1 MNILTKHL
9 KLVFTTFLIFISYN
23 AQAASSY
30 KMPIGIPDTT
40 LDFQQEMPVRPS
52 DWSVEKAGYY
62 YINYQTGSDKQTY
75 GTPEAPRKSFPAPAL
90 AGSYIEIAGEYTQGF
105 TSKQNRVYRFNGTD
119 DVWSAGVAGPV
130 WVTEAKDTD
139 GVISSIGFIITGTN
153 VFISDLD
160 FINDSKLQ
168 IGSASDGYPAENIVA
183 RNIDISGGGLSIS
196 GNKKVGTTKANNIVV
211 FNSKIHDF
219 GDLYSTTDDDND
231 PILISAGV
239 SNVWVLENEIYN
251 ASGAGL
257 QVLGTAERGITSNIY
272 AGGNDIH
279 HVRQSGMWLKYGSNI
294 VFSSN
299 YVHDIISTSWSPAKG
314 MGAQYAPDNFWMIN
328 NHISGVEY
336 GIRVG
341 STDSTTWD
349 KKLYII
355 GNVIH
360 DVEPVQAGQTVG
372 SIAST
377 SSWQSAGIHLASAD
391 ELYVFN
397 NLIFDVPNGIDV
409 SSSNAKTWVKNNII
423 LDVTRA
429 HTEGNTGYHI
439 MFEYINLNEYGF
451 IDNNY
456 FGEGMNVYTK
466 DSGNKSQDDSVAT
479 LNARAGA
486 SGNVQ
491 GTNIITP
498 NNIDSIMD
506 AKSIDSLDFTK
517 INDAGTNV
525 NDILITRFISLF
537 PDTSEIDSDIFDK
550 PRNLG
555 NSIDIGPF
563 EMNGFI
569 PEKPTEAP
577 VTPIIIDVIQI
588 E

>member
-1 MNILTKHL
+1 MNILMKHL
-9 KLVFTTFLIFISYN
+9 KLVFTTLLIFISYN

-30 KMPIGIPDTT
+30 KMPVGIPDAT
-40 LDFQQEMPVRPS
+40 LDFQQEMPARPS
-52 DWSVEKAGYY
+52 DWSVEKTGYY

-105 TSKQNRVYRFNGTD
+105 TSRQNRVYRFNGTD
-119 DVWSAGVAGPV
+119 DVWNAGEAGPV
-130 WVTEAKDTD
+130 WVTVAKDTY
-139 GVISSIGFIITGTN
+139 GVISSIGFIITGSN
-153 VFISDLD
+153 VFISDLN
-160 FINDSKLQ
+160 FINASKLQ
-168 IGSASDGYPAENIVA
+168 IGSATDGYPAENIVV
-183 RNIDISGGGLSIS
+183 RNVDISGGGLSIS
-196 GNKKVGTTKANNIVV
+196 GNKKVSTSKANNVVV

-219 GDLYSTTDDDND
+219 GDIYSPTDDDND
-231 PILISAGV
+231 PVLISAGV

-251 ASGAGL
+251 ASGGGL
-257 QVLGTAERGITSNIY
+257 QVLGTSTRGITKNIY
-272 AGGNDIH
+272 VGGNNVH

-294 VFSSN
+294 IFSSN
-299 YVHDIISTSWSPAKG
+299 YVHDIISTPWSPAKG

-355 GNVIH
+355 GNIIH
-360 DVEPVQAGQTVG
+360 DVEPVQTGQTVG
-372 SIAST
+372 PITST

-397 NLIFDVPNGIDV
+397 NLIFDVPNGIDI
-409 SSSNAKTWVKNNII
+409 STSNAKTWVKNNII

-429 HTEGNTGYHI
+429 HTDGNTGYHI

-456 FGEGMNVYTK
+456 FGEGMHVYTK
-466 DSGNKSQDDSVAT
+466 NSGDKLQDYSVAD
-479 LNARAGA
+479 LNAREGA

-491 GTNIITP
+491 GTNIITK

-506 AKSIDSLDFTK
+506 AMSIDGMGFTQLK
-517 INDAGTNV
+517 DAGINV
-525 NDILITRFISLF
+525 NNILITRFKSKF
-537 PDTSEIDSDIFDK
+537 PDTSEIYSDIFDK
-550 PRNLG
+550 QRNLG
-555 NSIDIGPF
+555 SSIDIGPF
-563 EMNGFI
+563 EQEGVKQVLTI
-569 PEKPTEAP
+569 PPKP
-577 VTPIIIDVIQI
+577 VDLKLFQLQ
-588 E
+588 